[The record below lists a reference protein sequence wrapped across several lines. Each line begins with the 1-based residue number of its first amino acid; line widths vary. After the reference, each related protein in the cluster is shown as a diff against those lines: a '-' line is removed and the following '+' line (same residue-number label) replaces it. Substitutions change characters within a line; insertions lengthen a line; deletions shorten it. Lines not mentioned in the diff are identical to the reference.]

1 MKRAL
6 LPLLALT
13 GLFMTSAA
21 AQERQWFHVLTYHLN
36 SEKSEALFDKTFA
49 EAVLPGLKKQGI
61 GPVGVF
67 KPIKFAKKQD
77 EPERQRCLIYPL
89 SSPTQL
95 VTMSENL
102 SSDSAFLQNA
112 ADYLGVEKD
121 AAVFSR
127 VESSLLYAFEGMPQ
141 LAVPAKAGHKA
152 RVFELRVYES
162 FSEMKGKLKVQMF
175 NNGEIDI
182 FKTVGLD
189 AVFYGEA
196 VVGKNL
202 PQLTYMLVYN
212 DEAHHGEVWKKF
224 LTHPEWDKLN
234 KIEQYKDTVSTIENT
249 FMEALPY
256 SGIQ

>member
-1 MKRAL
+1 
-6 LPLLALT
+6 
-13 GLFMTSAA
+13 MTSAI
-21 AQERQWFHVLTYHLN
+21 AQDRQWFHVLTYHLN
-36 SEKSEALFDKTFA
+36 SEQAEALFDKTFA
-49 EAVLPGLKKQGI
+49 EAILPGLKKQGV

-77 EPERQRCLIYPL
+77 EPNRQRCVVYPL
-89 SSPTQL
+89 SSPDQI
-95 VTMSENL
+95 MSL
-102 SSDSAFLQNA
+102 SEKLGSDSAFLQSA

-141 LAVPAKAGHKA
+141 LAVPGKADDKP
-152 RVFELRVYES
+152 RVFELRIYES

-175 NNGEIDI
+175 NKGEIDI
-182 FKTVGLD
+182 FKAVGLE

-212 DEAHHGEVWKKF
+212 DEAHHKEVWKKF
-224 LTHPEWDKLN
+224 LTSPDWEKL
-234 KIEQYKDTVSTIENT
+234 KKLEQYKDTVSKIENT
-249 FMEALPY
+249 FMAALPY